1 MLLTTSPRGL
11 SELLG
16 GGVPS
21 SDIDHSR
28 PRIRHLLSHILL
40 IEPAPTSLT
49 SVLLPSGGGISLLT
63 RRPIHGHVSTRYH
76 PSNRASPVSI
86 SAHQKTFVLLA
97 LTRHFQIPIPPPL
110 SHLHPRHACQ
120 IPVAAAP
127 LLLPQYLLTRPSDFI
142 QMPTASTTA
151 PRAPPLI
158 AYILCIYLE
167 YSP

>member
-28 PRIRHLLSHILL
+28 PRIRRLLSHILL
-40 IEPAPTSLT
+40 IEPATTSLT
-49 SVLLPSGGGISLLT
+49 AVLLPSGGGIALLT

-86 SAHQKTFVLLA
+86 SAHQKPLPSSPSLVTSRVRFLLPSLTFTPAMPAKFLL
-97 LTRHFQIPIPPPL
+97 PPL
-110 SHLHPRHACQ
+110 PCCRRN
-120 IPVAAAP
+120 I
-127 LLLPQYLLTRPSDFI
+127 F
-142 QMPTASTTA
+142 
-151 PRAPPLI
+151 
-158 AYILCIYLE
+158 
-167 YSP
+167 